1 MVLKDDSILR
11 KRGGSN
17 KGFSLFFFVI
27 YIREIN
33 TPYYEKGSVNMFEI
47 VIATIIYVAL
57 SINTKVNEVDN
68 EDNR

>member
-1 MVLKDDSILR
+1 MVLKADSILH

-17 KGFSLFFFVI
+17 KGFSFFAI

-68 EDNR
+68 ENDE

>member
-1 MVLKDDSILR
+1 MVLKADSILR

-17 KGFSLFFFVI
+17 KGFSLFFVI

-47 VIATIIYVAL
+47 VIATIIYIAL